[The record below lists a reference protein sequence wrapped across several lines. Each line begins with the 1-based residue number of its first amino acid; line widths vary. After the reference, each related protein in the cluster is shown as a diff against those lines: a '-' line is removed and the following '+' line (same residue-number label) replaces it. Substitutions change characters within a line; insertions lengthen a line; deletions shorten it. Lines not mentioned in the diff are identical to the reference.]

1 MHPEENLKKCPNV
14 FTTKKRNHMQVDT
27 QQLIPADI
35 LVRQTEHTGTLYDRQ
50 LWSETIPLITTLLKI
65 PAFHSAV
72 QIIPLRTTTPFLRS
86 PF

>member
-1 MHPEENLKKCPNV
+1 
-14 FTTKKRNHMQVDT
+14 MQVDT
-27 QQLIPADI
+27 QELIPADI

-65 PAFHSAV
+65 PAFHSVV
-72 QIIPLRTTTPFLRS
+72 QIIPSRTTTPFLRS